1 MNKNDM
7 MNLIDHLITQARF
20 WHGEYAKQNIIHS
33 EYEKIMG
40 YRDKF
45 DKDLRKKGENI
56 INGIESESNIA
67 SILLFLKGYQIV
79 LDTSRY
85 SSNQLRHI
93 LENLKQ
99 GKDIDNQDSNS
110 KVFISKNSI
119 IGYHV
124 KYQTKYKEYYHKE
137 S

>member
-1 MNKNDM
+1 

-20 WHGEYAKQNIIHS
+20 WHSEYAKQNVIQS

-40 YRDKF
+40 YRDVF
-45 DKDLRKKGENI
+45 DRDLRKKGEDI

-85 SSNQLRHI
+85 SSNQLRQI

-110 KVFISKNSI
+110 KIFINKNSI

-124 KYQTKYKEYYHKE
+124 KYQTKYKKHYHKE
-137 S
+137 I

>member
-1 MNKNDM
+1 
-7 MNLIDHLITQARF
+7 
-20 WHGEYAKQNIIHS
+20 
-33 EYEKIMG
+33 MG
-40 YRDKF
+40 YRDVF
-45 DKDLRKKGENI
+45 DRDLRKKGEDI

-85 SSNQLRHI
+85 SSNQLRQI

-110 KVFISKNSI
+110 KIFINKNSI

-124 KYQTKYKEYYHKE
+124 KYQTKYKKHYHKE
-137 S
+137 I